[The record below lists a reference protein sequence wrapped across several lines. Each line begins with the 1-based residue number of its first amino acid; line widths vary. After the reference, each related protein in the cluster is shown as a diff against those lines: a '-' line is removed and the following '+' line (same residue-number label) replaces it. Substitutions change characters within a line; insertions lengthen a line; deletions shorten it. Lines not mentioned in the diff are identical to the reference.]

1 MNDESLAARV
11 ATARALVEE
20 CVRDDAA
27 HLSASDKANLQ
38 ETLEFLEEVGAALS
52 ADGVEQED
60 AAPAPGH
67 ELETELGADLVDAAE
82 PDADETDGPEP
93 GEGILERHD
102 EAGVIFED
110 DDPSNEDAWIAAAPD
125 AIESLQNWC

>member
-20 CVRDDAA
+20 CISDDDTDLSAVDEA
-27 HLSASDKANLQ
+27 HLH

-52 ADGVEQED
+52 ADGGEQED

-67 ELETELGADLVDAAE
+67 ELETELGGDLVDAVE
-82 PDADETDGPEP
+82 PDADEADAPDP

-110 DDPSNEDAWIAAAPD
+110 DDPSNENAWIAAAPD
-125 AIESLQNWC
+125 AIESLQDCC